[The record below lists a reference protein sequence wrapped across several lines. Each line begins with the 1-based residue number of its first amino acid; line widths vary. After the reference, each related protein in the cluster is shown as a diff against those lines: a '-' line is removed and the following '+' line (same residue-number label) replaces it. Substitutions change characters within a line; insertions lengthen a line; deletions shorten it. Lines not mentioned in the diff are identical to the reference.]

1 MSSSDLYKLNEKQT
15 LKDDLK
21 KFKIPYRN
29 TLGLP
34 DSITFG
40 CEVEFSMA
48 EYNDEYKSKLY
59 KEKYY
64 NTISEY
70 MISICAPKVWKYKE
84 EHSNQIEIISDVLK
98 DEEIS
103 WKKLKDV
110 LLFYIDNGAYISGK
124 SAAHIHIGKQV
135 LKENLNYWLNFFK
148 LLSVFEKQIVKFSN
162 GESYY
167 ERESFNNYSK
177 WSSDILKKVI
187 YNIEHSNY
195 EEKLGAISDKSNSI
209 RIPDQ
214 NGLIKELF
222 MVSNRTDFD
231 TNNTIEIRCPNG
243 TLNKVIWQNNINFF
257 CKMLLACSSD
267 DFDMEYLSYLYKNL
281 VLRNHKTK
289 IDMELL
295 LCDMIFTDD
304 FDKKCFLRQYYKDFD
319 ENKDYYGKSYS
330 KSFWE

>member
-1 MSSSDLYKLNEKQT
+1 MKIIAQKIIPMTYDKM
-15 LKDDLK
+15 
-21 KFKIPYRN
+21 FKSVLTTKEAKGYLISLISN
-29 TLGLP
+29 
-34 DSITFG
+34 ITG
-40 CEVEFSMA
+40 IE
-48 EYNDEYKSKLY
+48 

-135 LKENLNYWLNFFK
+135 LKGNLNYWLNFFK

-177 WSSDILKKVI
+177 WSSDILKK
-187 YNIEHSNY
+187 
-195 EEKLGAISDKSNSI
+195 
-209 RIPDQ
+209 
-214 NGLIKELF
+214 LF
-222 MVSNRTDFD
+222 
-231 TNNTIEIRCPNG
+231 II
-243 TLNKVIWQNNINFF
+243 
-257 CKMLLACSSD
+257 
-267 DFDMEYLSYLYKNL
+267 
-281 VLRNHKTK
+281 
-289 IDMELL
+289 
-295 LCDMIFTDD
+295 
-304 FDKKCFLRQYYKDFD
+304 
-319 ENKDYYGKSYS
+319 
-330 KSFWE
+330 